1 MRNLAFLVFLTLF
14 WSTQLTAN
22 TPPKLPTQE
31 AISKAIEQMQAPE
44 KPQTEKDSELK
55 DIYNKTLTFLRLA
68 ATEQEQVKVLKR
80 QIDSAPNDLTKLQT
94 EFDTLQIP
102 SDTTLLEKY
111 RHLPVE
117 ELRKVLDS
125 RLEDITELQNQLARI
140 ANQITQIR
148 ARPEKDQATLSKN
161 QERLKEVNSEISLL
175 DVESSATD
183 LKLKEQKKIQ
193 LQAEANA
200 LQQQDARLTL
210 EIRSSS
216 TLLDLETAR
225 QRLLSQKL
233 KLLEQ
238 EVLSLQTIIDFKRR
252 AASEQAVAT
261 ASRLNRTTSSKA
273 LLQNQAAL
281 NMELSQQL
289 LSISDKLSLL
299 SSKSTDVR
307 TQLNSLSNISQS
319 VRQQSLLLGE
329 NQVLAKML
337 RKNLRTLPNLQIDS
351 KIPELIAQIRL
362 QKFQFDQKRQT
373 LSSPDTRV
381 EELIALSDE
390 PASYNT
396 QDKKELLRLMTNRQK
411 LLEDLSEVSG
421 TLLSTAT
428 SLDIDQ
434 QSLVS
439 QSREL
444 SATLEERLFWM
455 ASNQSLGIDW
465 ILALPETLWNQLMT
479 IPWDGILLA
488 LVETINENW
497 LISTFIIALSLLL
510 RTRRRMFMA
519 LQRTLTRKMGNVR
532 HDTLTLT
539 PLAIVLSIL
548 QVMPLPVLMGFSGVA
563 LRSATGVSIG
573 VTNLG
578 SALIITSFAWLLLS
592 LAIKIHRPHDI
603 AVTHFRW
610 PPKQCRQVQALLIR
624 LRYVMVPLLLA
635 VSLANDQPTDLN
647 QDILGMTLLML
658 GSLLQGWILFSLMRA
673 SSNLFGSKFLH
684 VLLTLSLVLIAF
696 AQLILTASGYYY
708 TALQLQFQLAGTL
721 YMVGAAVML
730 QALVIRSLNVAERRL
745 AFTRA
750 LKKRAASKEGE
761 SVEEPNLDLATVNQ
775 QSLRLLNALMI
786 VGLFIGL
793 FWFWKELFSL
803 LNVLDNVTL
812 WELAPDQ
819 EDGKPFAVKLSHL
832 LLSLIALAT
841 SFILARNL
849 PGLLE
854 VTLLSRMKLRAGSS
868 YAITTLLSYTI
879 SCVGFIT
886 ALSLLGA
893 SWAKLQWLIAALGI
907 GIGIGL
913 QEIVA
918 NFVAGL
924 IILFERP
931 VRIGD
936 TITLGELHGEVTR
949 IRIRSTTVTDWDHKE
964 VIIPNKILI
973 GEKLINWSLT
983 NTIVRIILPFQVAH
997 GTDPKLVHKI
1007 LHQAAAENPRIVS
1020 QPDTLVLLMEYGNSA
1035 LNYELRTF
1043 VTHVDDRLPVRDQI
1057 NARVQELFREH
1068 GVTIAHPKQ
1077 DLFLYQQDLRSPG
1090 ANNA

>member
-1 MRNLAFLVFLTLF
+1 MHNLIFLLF
-14 WSTQLTAN
+14 SLLFSTAVWAAN
-22 TPPKLPTQE
+22 TAPPLPTQE
-31 AISKAIEQMQAPE
+31 AIANAIEQIQASD
-44 KPQTEKDSELK
+44 KGAGEKDSELTE
-55 DIYNKTLTFLRLA
+55 IYTRTLTFLRLA
-68 ATEQEQVKVLKR
+68 AVEQEQLK
-80 QIDSAPNDLTKLQT
+80 LLQT
-94 EFDTLQIP
+94 QIENAPDELTRLQKEIEGVQIP
-102 SDTTLLEKY
+102 SDTVLLERY
-111 RHLPVE
+111 RRLPVE
-117 ELRKVLDS
+117 ELRKVLDT
-125 RLEDITELQNQLARI
+125 RLEEITELQNQLARI
-140 ANQITQIR
+140 ANQITLSR

-161 QERLKEVNSEISLL
+161 QERLKEINSEISLL
-175 DVESSATD
+175 DVEEKTSE
-183 LKLKEQKKIQ
+183 LKDDMKTQ

-200 LQQQDARLTL
+200 LQQQDARLAL

-216 TLLDLETAR
+216 TLLDMETTR
-225 QRLLSQKL
+225 QRLQKQQL
-233 KLLEQ
+233 RLLEQ
-238 EVLSLQTIIDFKRR
+238 EALSLQTIIDFKRR

-261 ASRLNRTTSSKA
+261 ASRLNRTTSGKA

-281 NMELSQQL
+281 NMEMSQQL
-289 LSISDKLSLL
+289 LSISDRLSLI
-299 SSKSTDVR
+299 SSKSADVR
-307 TQLNSLSNISQS
+307 NQLNNLSNISQS

-337 RKNLRTLPNLQIDS
+337 RKNLMTLPNLKIDT
-351 KIPELIAQIRL
+351 KIPELIAQVRL
-362 QKFQFDQKRQT
+362 QKFQFDQQ
-373 LSSPDTRV
+373 LQNLASPENRV
-381 EELIALSDE
+381 QELIDQSPSPE
-390 PASYNT
+390 SYT
-396 QDKKELLRLMTNRQK
+396 QQDTKELLRLISNRQK

-428 SLDIDQ
+428 SLDLDQ
-434 QSLVS
+434 QNLAS
-439 QSREL
+439 QGRDL
-444 SATLEERLFWM
+444 SSTLEERLFWM
-455 ASNQSLGIDW
+455 ASNQSLGVDW
-465 ILALPETLWNQLMT
+465 IMQLPGKLWEQLLS
-479 IPWDGILLA
+479 IPWDGIALA
-488 LVETINENW
+488 LVETVNDSW
-497 LISTFIIALSLLL
+497 LITAIILSLTLLL

-532 HDTLTLT
+532 HDKLSLT

-548 QVMPLPVLMGFSGVA
+548 QVMPLPVLMGCAGLA

-610 PPKQCRQVQALLIR
+610 PPKQCRQVQNLLIR
-624 LRYVMVPLLLA
+624 LRYMMVPLLLA

-647 QDILGMTLLML
+647 QDILGMTLLMV
-658 GSLLQGWILFSLMRA
+658 GSLLQGWILFRLMQV
-673 SSNLFGSKFLH
+673 SSNLFGSRFLH
-684 VLLTLSLVLIAF
+684 ILLTLCLVLIAF

-721 YMVGAAVML
+721 YMVGTAVML
-730 QALVIRSLNVAERRL
+730 QALVIRSLSIAERRL

-761 SVEEPNLDLATVNQ
+761 NIEEPNLDLATVNQ

-819 EDGKPFAVKLSHL
+819 EDGQPFAVKLSHL
-832 LLSLIALAT
+832 LLSLIALTT

-854 VTLLSRMKLRAGSS
+854 VTLLSRLRLRAGSS

-893 SWAKLQWLIAALGI
+893 SWAKLQWLVAALGI

-931 VRIGD
+931 IRIGD

-949 IRIRSTTVTDWDHKE
+949 IRIRSTTVTDWDNKE
-964 VIIPNKILI
+964 IIIPNKILM
-973 GEKLINWSLT
+973 GEKLINWSLS
-983 NTIVRIILPFQVAH
+983 NTIVRVILPFQVAH
-997 GTDPKLVHKI
+997 GTDPNLVHSI
-1007 LHQAAAENPRIVS
+1007 LLQAAEEHPRTVS
-1020 QPDTLVLLMEYGNSA
+1020 EPETQVLLMEYGNSA
-1035 LNYELRTF
+1035 LNYELRIF
-1043 VTHVDDRLPVRDQI
+1043 VTHVDDRLPARNAI

-1077 DLFLYQQDLRSPG
+1077 DLFLYQQGNLRSPG
-1090 ANNA
+1090 DDHA